1 MKFRKIFFILVLFIF
16 SFSLFAFSETTEN
29 VDSIGKK
36 LVQQLWVDMK
46 ANNWKEIEKQMSS
59 GFQSVHQDANGLRV
73 SVGTSRWNE
82 R

>member
-36 LVQQLWVDMK
+36 LVQQLW
-46 ANNWKEIEKQMSS
+46 
-59 GFQSVHQDANGLRV
+59 
-73 SVGTSRWNE
+73 
-82 R
+82 